1 MPEAFQGFEACSRI
15 LLCHYPRSPNLS
27 HSIAINKWIN
37 RRINIDNCKSK
48 VYANP
53 AAIRVVVR
61 FDNKQADRVRKIT
74 QNKNTMYYEHVKS
87 VSFSLGHL
95 LMVSSVHFST
105 YDLSPVITND
115 SINFDVSHG

>member
-105 YDLSPVITND
+105 YDLSPVRSGDNE
-115 SINFDVSHG
+115 